1 MIRVVLEVSEG
12 AAPFRL
18 AVEAEGITEA
28 LSLIAGRHPGGD
40 VRVVFPID
48 PEEFFVGDGKGA
60 ETKRDE
66 SDPSQPPHELVMGGS
81 MGRPRSPLDPSGG

>member
-28 LSLIAGRHPGGD
+28 VGLIEGSHPGGD

-48 PEEFFVGDGKGA
+48 PEEFFVGDGRRTEAGQSGSL
-60 ETKRDE
+60 R
-66 SDPSQPPHELVMGGS
+66 SRPLHEPVRGV
-81 MGRPRSPLDPSGG
+81 

>member
-1 MIRVVLEVSEG
+1 MIRVLLEISEG

-28 LSLIAGRHPGGD
+28 VGLIEGRHPGGD

-48 PEEFFVGDGKGA
+48 PEEFFVEDGKGA
-60 ETKRDE
+60 EAGRDE
-66 SDPSQPPHELVMGGS
+66 SDPSQPHELVMGGS
-81 MGRPRSPLDPSGG
+81 MGRPRGPFDPSEG